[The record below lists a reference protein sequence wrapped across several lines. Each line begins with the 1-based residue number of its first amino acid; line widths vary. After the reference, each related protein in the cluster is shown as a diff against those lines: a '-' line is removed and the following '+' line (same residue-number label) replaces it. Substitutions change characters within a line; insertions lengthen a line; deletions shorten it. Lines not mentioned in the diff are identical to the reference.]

1 MSDIVPTESETKA
14 IDLVI
19 LAREI
24 AKDMKPLEAI
34 LKDHKINEW
43 QWESIQNNSY
53 FQATLASEI
62 ADWNAAGNV
71 NERVRLKSLHFVEE
85 ALPEF
90 FGRAHDPRETLTA
103 KTDVL
108 KTVAR
113 LAGIGVGSDIKGGTG
128 EKFSVTINL
137 GENKEIKI
145 EKTIDGTAES
155 AE

>member
-1 MSDIVPTESETKA
+1 MSDVVTTAPKTQA
-14 IDLVI
+14 VDLVV

-24 AKDMKPLEAI
+24 AKDMKPLETI
-34 LKDHKINEW
+34 LKDHQIDEFKW
-43 QWESIQNNSY
+43 AAIQENDY

-62 ADWNAAGNV
+62 SDWNAASNV

-90 FGRAHDPRETLTA
+90 FGRAHDPRESLAA

-113 LAGIGVGSDIKGGTG
+113 LAGIGVGSEVKGGIG

-137 GENKEIKI
+137 GSDNAIKI
-145 EKTIDGTAES
+145 EKTIEGSLSDE
-155 AE
+155 